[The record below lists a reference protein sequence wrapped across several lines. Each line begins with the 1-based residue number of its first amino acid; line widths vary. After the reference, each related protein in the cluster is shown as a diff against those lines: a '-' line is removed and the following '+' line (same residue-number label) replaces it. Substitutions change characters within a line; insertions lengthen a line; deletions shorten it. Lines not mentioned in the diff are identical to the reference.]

1 MSKINWNKDKPNE
14 IGTHFVAIKYG
25 EGAGTFDF
33 VEWDGNQWITE
44 FEGNVIAYLTL
55 EELVKNI
62 PFEWPESSNNIPEK
76 SKPLS
81 NKSENMWEEM

>member
-1 MSKINWNKDKPNE
+1 MSKINWNKKKPYL

-33 VEWDGNQWITE
+33 VEWNGDKWVTE
-44 FEGNVIAYLTL
+44 FEGEVIAYLTL

-62 PFEWPESSNNIPEK
+62 PFEWPESSKNAPEK
-76 SKPLS
+76 SKTLI
-81 NKSENMWEEM
+81 